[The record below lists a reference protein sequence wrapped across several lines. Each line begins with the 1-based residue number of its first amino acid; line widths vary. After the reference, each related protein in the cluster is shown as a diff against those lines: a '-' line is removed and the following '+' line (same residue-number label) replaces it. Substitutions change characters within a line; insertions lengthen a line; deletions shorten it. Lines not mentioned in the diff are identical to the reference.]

1 MSPTFTQDIIGGSDL
16 PKPGQAGSRPY
27 LASVGTGDVTA
38 VGQRTGHN
46 CGASLVAP
54 NVALTAAHC
63 FSCMPTTDNPNCN
76 GCAGGC
82 GAFKPKDWIDFKRYD
97 LTAGLNGVDRRMLS
111 QTEDQYNQGVNYV
124 QRHPGFNPNQSP
136 TFNFDFAIICLTDPV
151 DGITPVQLNSNN
163 LIPVNGVELDVFG
176 WGNTQKDPV
185 VQTNIPQMAD
195 VTYISNDVASNPPY
209 NKGSL
214 VTPSTM
220 FTIDP
225 TQSICQGDSGMCER

>member
-1 MSPTFTQDIIGGSDL
+1 M
-16 PKPGQAGSRPY
+16 
-27 LASVGTGDVTA
+27 
-38 VGQRTGHN
+38 
-46 CGASLVAP
+46 
-54 NVALTAAHC
+54 
-63 FSCMPTTDNPNCN
+63 
-76 GCAGGC
+76 
-82 GAFKPKDWIDFKRYD
+82 
-97 LTAGLNGVDRRMLS
+97 
-111 QTEDQYNQGVNYV
+111 
-124 QRHPGFNPNQSP
+124 
-136 TFNFDFAIICLTDPV
+136 TDPV

-163 LIPVNGVELDVFG
+163 LIPVNGAELDVFG

-214 VTPSTM
+214 VAASTM